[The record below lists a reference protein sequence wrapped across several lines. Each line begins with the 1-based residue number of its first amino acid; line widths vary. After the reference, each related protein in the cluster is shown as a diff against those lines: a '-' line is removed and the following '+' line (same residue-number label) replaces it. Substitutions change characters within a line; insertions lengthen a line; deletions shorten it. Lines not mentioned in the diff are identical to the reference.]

1 MPVPV
6 LGSLHTGRSSPPP
19 GSVPEEQQQIARQ
32 GSYTSINSEGEF
44 IPETMDQNVS
54 GVWVTLG
61 QRWVRGGCAARAVPT
76 VKSPAV
82 PVLGAQ
88 ASFFQEWVPRGLTC
102 LGKSGLI
109 SRNPE
114 SQLQWGWQMC
124 PGTWGSSG
132 ATQIWGTRVHSCQA
146 LVATAFPDPGT
157 TRECAKKPIACDCN
171 SPGISAALAA
181 SLMVFL
187 PELQLEFLALPT
199 ASVVLCLCPSPI
211 YIFFS
216 SLNKEFVYSSP
227 SVIKEHQVPQS

>member
-109 SRNPE
+109 SRNLE

-132 ATQIWGTRVHSCQA
+132 ATQIWGTCVHQLPGPRGHSIPRSRDHEGMCQETDC
-146 LVATAFPDPGT
+146 LRLQQPGDISSSGCFPYGV
-157 TRECAKKPIACDCN
+157 
-171 SPGISAALAA
+171 SA
-181 SLMVFL
+181 
-187 PELQLEFLALPT
+187 
-199 ASVVLCLCPSPI
+199 
-211 YIFFS
+211 
-216 SLNKEFVYSSP
+216 
-227 SVIKEHQVPQS
+227 